1 MDGFKQLARGSSVR
15 KWQSQDGGG
24 IRGEEGFF
32 FFFLIGTLCT
42 YPKQRRIMGVGETLS
57 SEGNGLASPLA
68 SLSGKHALW
77 LPSLLNQAG
86 SAARRRP
93 RRGLPVPAGHRL
105 HSQEPAVHQ
114 RLGLA
119 ATGRCAPL
127 SPGPPPTH
135 RPPAASVHP
144 VSLPPPFSRLILTV
158 FPTCWLSPPQCGG
171 TCREH
176 HSVALLRSHLW
187 TNSPL
192 VSRVG
197 VGEVR
202 SLEMCGCPSP
212 SMLWG
217 GGSGPRLPSMPFTT
231 KGYLLPSFLIFRSV
245 VSFVGGC
252 CCSLLIELGSNPCPR
267 FFTSVALCFCG
278 IPSLLTGYCSRASAL
293 RKLREA

>member
-1 MDGFKQLARGSSVR
+1 
-15 KWQSQDGGG
+15 
-24 IRGEEGFF
+24 
-32 FFFLIGTLCT
+32 
-42 YPKQRRIMGVGETLS
+42 MGVGETLS